1 MMTTI
6 KSISATCERNEIR
19 SIASSLEVGGG
30 GERGYKKKIFQPN
43 NMLRASGTKTSTGR
57 WPVLG

>member
-1 MMTTI
+1 MLLVKEM
-6 KSISATCERNEIR
+6 KSG
-19 SIASSLEVGGG
+19 ASRPRLKWAVGA
-30 GERGYKKKIFQPN
+30 RGDIKKKLFQPN